1 MCFSEYHVVV
11 MSVVDTPMLT
21 SLKQDGESLSE
32 SIENELQKKAASTA
46 IEMVSVALCSVDR
59 IRDVIHFA

>member
-1 MCFSEYHVVV
+1 

-46 IEMVSVALCSVDR
+46 IEMVSVAHCSVDR
-59 IRDVIHFA
+59 MRDVIHFA

>member
-1 MCFSEYHVVV
+1 

-46 IEMVSVALCSVDR
+46 IEMVSVDR
-59 IRDVIHFA
+59 IRDVIHFAWRTLHALAL